1 MNEHSSRSHC
11 IFTVAIDQ
19 TLGTAVAGDK
29 PAHLSSRLHFCDL
42 AGSERA
48 SRTGNKGQ
56 RFKESVHINSG
67 LLALGNVINALT
79 KRRGPAKPQEDAR
92 HVPYRDSKLTR
103 MLKDALGGNA
113 RTVMLTCVGPGDAN
127 LEESLNSLRY
137 AARARHI
144 KNRPVVNTAPRDEQ
158 LTRMRS
164 EIDALRRQLVG
175 QRPGSASPAA
185 DGGTLAARLAA
196 ARTLVHRLAQ
206 RAAHLLRQVEE
217 QTLLAPVG
225 SAHRKRASR
234 IVDEARR
241 SLDDARLSAL
251 QNGLAAESQWLP
263 LGSSADAA
271 RAASQPAPPKTALG
285 STRTAQGDISPA
297 IKARPPPTAPPRVD
311 LGGTLTLRQGD
322 DDDRRRLP
330 SASPRRAARGNG
342 GPNEDESTAAAA
354 AVDAARR
361 ELAAVH
367 LQQVNDTALLQ
378 EREEAIAALEA
389 ANRRLRDLLRQAAAG
404 QLPFQASQ
412 TNGQGRPKTAHAQSA
427 QAGATWSAGAPADQ
441 LRRPQTTAVDTA
453 GRVPREFLQRDATVL
468 LREVRSRGRQLQSR
482 LEEDDE
488 VNVASLSDDDNAAEG
503 EDQAEETAMADMRS
517 SLANVATQA
526 EANIQRSRVERADLQ
541 LNIRLKEQL
550 IASLVQKEK
559 EMQDA
564 LLHHREEVVEC
575 VLPLIVQFLRAPR
588 QSFTPFR

>member
-19 TLGTAVAGDK
+19 TLSAAAAGDR

-144 KNRPVVNTAPRDEQ
+144 KNRPVVNTAPRNEQ

-175 QRPGSASPAA
+175 QHPGSPPAA
-185 DGGTLAARLAA
+185 DGSALAARLAA

-206 RAAHLLRQVEE
+206 HAARLLRQVEE

-225 SAHRKRASR
+225 SAHRKRACR
-234 IVDEARR
+234 IVEEARR

-251 QNGLAAESQWLP
+251 QSGLAAESQWLP
-263 LGSSADAA
+263 SGSSADAVT
-271 RAASQPAPPKTALG
+271 AAAQPAPPKTALG
-285 STRTAQGDISPA
+285 
-297 IKARPPPTAPPRVD
+297 
-311 LGGTLTLRQGD
+311 GT
-322 DDDRRRLP
+322 
-330 SASPRRAARGNG
+330 
-342 GPNEDESTAAAA
+342 
-354 AVDAARR
+354 
-361 ELAAVH
+361 
-367 LQQVNDTALLQ
+367 
-378 EREEAIAALEA
+378 
-389 ANRRLRDLLRQAAAG
+389 NRK
-404 QLPFQASQ
+404 S
-412 TNGQGRPKTAHAQSA
+412 
-427 QAGATWSAGAPADQ
+427 
-441 LRRPQTTAVDTA
+441 
-453 GRVPREFLQRDATVL
+453 
-468 LREVRSRGRQLQSR
+468 
-482 LEEDDE
+482 
-488 VNVASLSDDDNAAEG
+488 
-503 EDQAEETAMADMRS
+503 
-517 SLANVATQA
+517 
-526 EANIQRSRVERADLQ
+526 
-541 LNIRLKEQL
+541 
-550 IASLVQKEK
+550 
-559 EMQDA
+559 
-564 LLHHREEVVEC
+564 VV
-575 VLPLIVQFLRAPR
+575 
-588 QSFTPFR
+588 